1 MIPIRIASE
10 DLHLNLG
17 IFAFSVNCIFTTLHI
32 CALAM
37 NIGDGPL
44 HIEIKIFVEFQIFI
58 IYYYYFFFWG
68 KTETKTWRII
78 EMKDIC

>member
-44 HIEIKIFVEFQIFI
+44 YIEIKIFLDFQILFI
-58 IYYYYFFFWG
+58 YLFFFSG
-68 KTETKTWRII
+68 EKQKQKRGGLLR
-78 EMKDIC
+78 